1 MGPIVLVSPRADT
14 WDDFA
19 AALGHQGQAEV
30 MAAHTG
36 AEALSAA
43 REKGPAAMVIDQDL
57 GDMSGIELARDVI
70 LINAMIHLAL
80 VSDRPE
86 AIFHEATEGLGIL
99 MQLPPRP
106 GRQEAVQLSE
116 RLAGVL

>member
-14 WDDFA
+14 WGAFA
-19 AALGHQGQAEV
+19 TALSHLGSSKVLEARN
-30 MAAHTG
+30 G
-36 AEALSAA
+36 AEALSAV
-43 REKGPAAMVIDQDL
+43 REKGPVAMVIDQDL
-57 GDMSGIELARDVI
+57 EDMPGKELARHVI
-70 LINAMIHLAL
+70 QINAMIHLAL
-80 VSDRPE
+80 VSDQPE

-116 RLAGVL
+116 CLAGVL